1 MLYQISAWRLFI
13 DLFSKHSFLLL
24 TEELC
29 HFPEVTGLRTALV
42 ALFSPLQLSSL
53 FPALFFIFF
62 FMLCD
67 VNKELKSKLGSY
79 AGFCYFQKMRVSG
92 ELYVL
97 ICMQEK

>member
-1 MLYQISAWRLFI
+1 MLYQVSPWHLFI

-29 HFPEVTGLRTALV
+29 HFPEVTGLRTALA

-67 VNKELKSKLGSY
+67 VNKELKSKLKFTLDLDKGT
-79 AGFCYFQKMRVSG
+79 
-92 ELYVL
+92 LYQYLLGWIVVV
-97 ICMQEK
+97 